1 MYSVLLDKVKLVLI
15 VLLALLLRDVSAQK
29 YNIKTYSV
37 NDGLPSSQ
45 VYDVHLDDN
54 GYVWFATASGLV
66 KFDGITFKTYD
77 KSNGLKD
84 ELTLDIFVDSK
95 KNMWASTE
103 VGGVALFKEDSL
115 IYIPEL
121 ALLDTVLV
129 NYISESPLG
138 ELWFSTNSHGVITW
152 NPDSNSFSNITT
164 KDGLP
169 SDQVWDITFDKN
181 STAWIA
187 TMYGVVEYKKG
198 EGTTRSWT
206 KETGL
211 SGEISYQVF
220 DALDGTKWVATS
232 RGITLIK
239 NNGSIETI
247 TEINGEPLNYVYHIN
262 QDDDGIIWIGT
273 ERKGLYWF
281 DGQTYTHITKKN
293 GLSSNYIY
301 RLIKAKDGTMWIA
314 TDGNGVNIFKDKQF
328 RFFDANTSFGSNSVY
343 GMLRD
348 RNNTL
353 WFGNEKGLTK
363 YQNGAFKTY
372 TIPKELFDE
381 DEIWDIEEFSNG
393 NLLLLS
399 YNYVLTVFDG
409 SRFYK
414 FDGEVDLSPYY
425 INDIYIDDNDAIYL
439 GISNGVLKYEDGKLE
454 SYKLKNGYWGSM
466 VISIFKDSK
475 NNFWLG
481 TYDGLVK
488 FDGNDFST
496 AKVKRG
502 IVGESIYEVLED
514 KNGNIWTGTNKGIY
528 YSQDVDGPAD
538 SLEFQVFDEGNY
550 GLDETIFLQFDEN
563 GGLWQGTNA
572 GLNYYDLNLWRET
585 NTTSRIHY
593 ALQEYGKGVELNG
606 GAKVLDE
613 SGRLWFGS
621 ARNGLIIHDFN
632 FQKENKV
639 RVNSAPSTFIRSITA
654 NGVIVFEQNEIRT
667 DTTAKVELSY
677 DRNSVE
683 FRFGAMN
690 YADPLRLLYKY
701 RLKGFE
707 DSWNEEFNLRE
718 ATYTNLKAGKYTFEV
733 MAKSMKSGWSQTPSR
748 FEIIIEKPFWLTLW
762 FFAVT
767 GFSVIMLVLAYTHAR
782 VGRLEKKK
790 LKQLVDEQTKEL
802 TDALSEKEI
811 LIKEIHHRVKNNLA
825 VISGLFELQLWN
837 THDESVINILKNSQ
851 MRIRSMAI
859 IHEQLYQSKNFS
871 KINLSDYMRKLIQAV
886 SDTMDNGLSKVS
898 LSVEIDNDI
907 EMTIV
912 QSVPCGLILNELLSN
927 VYEHAFK
934 GRSVGNIEVIM
945 KEEKDRIIVVVSDDG
960 IGMPSNNPED
970 YKDSL
975 GLTLITTLIAQLN
988 GNVKIANK
996 SGTTFHIDFE
1006 KVKITSDYI
1015 RRQKTT

>member
-1 MYSVLLDKVKLVLI
+1 MLQKLKLLLF
-15 VLLALLLRDVSAQK
+15 VLLALLLKDVSAQK

-54 GYVWFATASGLV
+54 GYVWLATASGLV

-77 KSNGLKD
+77 KSDGLKD
-84 ELTLDIFVDSK
+84 ELTLSIFEDSK
-95 KNMWASTE
+95 KNKWVSTE
-103 VGGVALFKEDSL
+103 VGGVGLFKEDSL
-115 IYIPEL
+115 VYIPEL
-121 ALLDTVLV
+121 ALLDTILV
-129 NYISESPLG
+129 NYVSESQSG

-152 NPDSNSFSNITT
+152 NPSTNIFSSISTKEGMPSNQI
-164 KDGLP
+164 
-169 SDQVWDITFDKN
+169 WDVFFDN
-181 STAWIA
+181 NDTAWIA
-187 TMYGVVEYKKG
+187 TMYGVVEYKIG
-198 EGTTRSWT
+198 EGITRSWT

-211 SGEISYQVF
+211 SGDISYQIF
-220 DALDGTKWVATS
+220 SARDGTKWVATN

-239 NNGSIETI
+239 SDGSIETI
-247 TEINGEPLNYVYHIN
+247 TEINGEPIDYVYNIN

-281 DGQTYTHITKKN
+281 DGQSYTHITKNN

-301 RLIKAKDGTMWIA
+301 RLIKVKDGTIWIA

-328 RFFDANTSFGSNSVY
+328 RFFDSNTEFGSNSVY
-343 GMLRD
+343 GMLRSRD
-348 RNNTL
+348 NTL

-363 YQNGAFKTY
+363 YENDAFKSFVL
-372 TIPKELFDE
+372 PKELFDE
-381 DEIWDIEEFSNG
+381 DEIWDIEELSNG

-399 YNYVLTVFDG
+399 YNYVLSVFDG
-409 SRFYK
+409 SRFYE
-414 FDGEVDLSPYY
+414 FDGGVDLSPYY
-425 INDIYIDDNDAIYL
+425 INDVYVDDNDVIYF
-439 GISNGVLKYEDGKLE
+439 GISNGLLKYENGNLE
-454 SYKLKNGYWGSM
+454 FYKLKNGYWGSM

-488 FDGNDFST
+488 FDGKDFSPYST
-496 AKVKRG
+496 KRG
-502 IVGESIYEVLED
+502 IIGDSIYEVLED
-514 KNGNIWTGTNKGIY
+514 EKGTIWVGTNEGIY
-528 YSQDVDGPAD
+528 YSLSNGGHSD
-538 SLEFQVFDEGNY
+538 SLEFRVLDEEHY
-550 GLDETIFLQFDEN
+550 GLDETISLQLDAN

-572 GLNYYDLNLWRET
+572 GLNYYDLDWWRET
-585 NTTSRIHY
+585 NLISRIHY
-593 ALQEYGKGVELNG
+593 ALHDYGKGIELNG
-606 GAKVLDE
+606 ASTLIDE
-613 SGRLWFGS
+613 NGRLWFGT
-621 ARNGLIIHDFN
+621 AGKGLVIHDFI
-632 FQKENKV
+632 FQKEKKV
-639 RVNSAPSTFIRSITA
+639 SVNPAPSTFIRSIVASGIT
-654 NGVIVFEQNEIRT
+654 VFNQNEDKIDSTSR
-667 DTTAKVELSY
+667 VVLNY
-677 DRNSVE
+677 DRNSIE

-690 YADPLRLLYKY
+690 YSDPLRLFYKY

-707 DSWNEEFNLRE
+707 DSWNEVFNLHE
-718 ATYTNLKAGKYTFEV
+718 VTYTNLEPGKYTFEV
-733 MAKSMKSGWSQTPSR
+733 MAKSMKSDWSLTSSK
-748 FEIIIEKPFWLTLW
+748 FEIVIEKPFWLSFW
-762 FFAVT
+762 FFAIV
-767 GFSVIMLVLAYTHAR
+767 GLFLVLLALAYIRAR
-782 VGRLEKKK
+782 IGWLEKIK

-837 THDESVINILKNSQ
+837 TQDQSVINILKNSQ

-898 LSVEIDNDI
+898 LTVEIDNDV

-934 GRSVGNIEVIM
+934 GKSVGNIEVIM
-945 KEEKDRIIVVVSDDG
+945 KEERDRIIMVVTDDG
-960 IGMPSNNPED
+960 IGMPSQNPED

-975 GLTLITTLIAQLN
+975 GLTLITTLTAQLN
-988 GNVKIANK
+988 GSVKIDNQ

-1006 KVKITSDYI
+1006 KVKISNDYI
-1015 RRQKTT
+1015 RRQTITSL